1 MIEGKTSVLLACA
14 LQIGALISGAEI
26 KQQKLIYDFGLNL
39 GISFQILD
47 DYLDAFGDPKVV
59 GKRSGGDII
68 LNKKTILLIK
78 AIELASPAQNKQM
91 EKLLTEKD
99 KKKKVGQILMLMEQT
114 GAKKYTEKLMEKYYQ
129 KSLKNLNAIDV
140 DEERKLPLI
149 QLARLLRM
157 REK

>member
-1 MIEGKTSVLLACA
+1 
-14 LQIGALISGAEI
+14 
-26 KQQKLIYDFGLNL
+26 
-39 GISFQILD
+39 
-47 DYLDAFGDPKVV
+47 V